1 MDGFKRIRPT
11 MTWHRRRQSTTIDAK
26 GIRLGVMAEEETSKR
41 TRKSPQERRAE
52 VLDAAVQLISERGFN
67 GISIQDVADRVGIS
81 KQGVLRYVGSKD
93 NMLAMVFNEY
103 YGQTGTPEDFFASG
117 MPGSNPT
124 APLFPAYLRYLVKHN
139 SRRRMMVQLFTV
151 LSAESL
157 NPDHPL
163 HDEFM
168 ERMDN
173 IWAHYSRYPW
183 LVPPQL
189 GPWEESMR
197 PVVRKAMEIMDGIQ
211 LWWLREP
218 EVDLCAEWAEM
229 ENLLFPEPL
238 WDAYR

>member
-1 MDGFKRIRPT
+1 

-124 APLFPAYLRYLVKHN
+124 APVISRLPALSGEAQFPPAHDGAAVHR
-139 SRRRMMVQLFTV
+139 TV
-151 LSAESL
+151 G
-157 NPDHPL
+157 
-163 HDEFM
+163 
-168 ERMDN
+168 R
-173 IWAHYSRYPW
+173 I
-183 LVPPQL
+183 
-189 GPWEESMR
+189 
-197 PVVRKAMEIMDGIQ
+197 
-211 LWWLREP
+211 
-218 EVDLCAEWAEM
+218 
-229 ENLLFPEPL
+229 PEPGPS
-238 WDAYR
+238 AA

>member
-1 MDGFKRIRPT
+1 
-11 MTWHRRRQSTTIDAK
+11 
-26 GIRLGVMAEEETSKR
+26 MAEEEASSKR
-41 TRKSPQERRAE
+41 VRKAPEERREE

-103 YGQTGTPEDFFASG
+103 YGHTGTPEDFFASG
-117 MPGSNPT
+117 MPGGDPT

-163 HDEFM
+163 YAEFAS
-168 ERMDN
+168 RGND
-173 IWAHYSRYPW
+173 IWRFYSQYPW
-183 LVPPQL
+183 LIPPQL
-189 GPWEESMR
+189 GSWEESMR
-197 PVVRKAMEIMDGIQ
+197 PVVRKAMEVMDGIQ
-211 LWWLREP
+211 LWWLRDTEI
-218 EVDLCAEWAEM
+218 DLCAEWAEM
-229 ENLLFPEPL
+229 ENLLFPAPL

>member
-1 MDGFKRIRPT
+1 
-11 MTWHRRRQSTTIDAK
+11 
-26 GIRLGVMAEEETSKR
+26 
-41 TRKSPQERRAE
+41 
-52 VLDAAVQLISERGFN
+52 
-67 GISIQDVADRVGIS
+67 
-81 KQGVLRYVGSKD
+81 
-93 NMLAMVFNEY
+93 
-103 YGQTGTPEDFFASG
+103 
-117 MPGSNPT
+117 
-124 APLFPAYLRYLVKHN
+124 
-139 SRRRMMVQLFTV
+139 MMVQLFTV

-189 GPWEESMR
+189 GSWEESMR

-229 ENLLFPEPL
+229 ENLLFPEPCGTPTADSDL
-238 WDAYR
+238 LIWSCPFRRLVAIA